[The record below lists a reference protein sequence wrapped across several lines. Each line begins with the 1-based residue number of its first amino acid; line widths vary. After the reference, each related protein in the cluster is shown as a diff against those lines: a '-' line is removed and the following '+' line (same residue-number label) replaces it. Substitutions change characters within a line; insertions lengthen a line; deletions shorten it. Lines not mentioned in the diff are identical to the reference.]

1 MDVVKPAVADEATAA
16 GLETVVEMDMLD
28 SPLVLDAVVE
38 DAIEKIVKCLEE
50 VARVLAN
57 PDSVIVRSTHL
68 SYH

>member
-1 MDVVKPAVADEATAA
+1 MDAVKPVTVTDEAAVAS
-16 GLETVVEMDMLD
+16 ETVVEMDMLD

-57 PDSVIVRSTHL
+57 PDLVMVRWTFTSFR
-68 SYH
+68 